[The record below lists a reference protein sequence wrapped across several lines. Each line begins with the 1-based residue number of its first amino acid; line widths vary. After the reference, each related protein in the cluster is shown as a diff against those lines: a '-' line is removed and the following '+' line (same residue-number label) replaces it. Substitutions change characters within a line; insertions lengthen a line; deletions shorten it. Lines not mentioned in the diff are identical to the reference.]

1 MQLAGQGTLYFFV
14 PDDAL
19 LRVVLGGC
27 RGGVRLWCL
36 LLLLLPFVR
45 ILAIAI
51 AGAFAF
57 AAVTLAL
64 TALSLVC

>member
-14 PDDAL
+14 SDDAL
-19 LRVVLGGC
+19 LQLVLGGGS
-27 RGGVRLWCL
+27 GGVRLWCL
-36 LLLLLPFVR
+36 LLLLLPFGVST
-45 ILAIAI
+45 LAV

-64 TALSLVC
+64 TALSLVY

>member
-14 PDDAL
+14 PDGAL
-19 LRVVLGGC
+19 LRLVLGGC
-27 RGGVRLWCL
+27 SGGVRLWSL
-36 LLLLLPFVR
+36 LLLLLPFGVR
-45 ILAIAI
+45 TLAV

-57 AAVTLAL
+57 AAVTLAF

>member
-19 LRVVLGGC
+19 LQLVLGGC
-27 RGGVRLWCL
+27 SGGVRLWY
-36 LLLLLPFVR
+36 LLLPLLPFGVR
-45 ILAIAI
+45 TLAV

-64 TALSLVC
+64 TALSLVY

>member
-14 PDDAL
+14 PDGAL
-19 LRVVLGGC
+19 VRLVLGGC
-27 RGGVRLWCL
+27 SGGVRLGCL
-36 LLLLLPFVR
+36 LLLLGVR
-45 ILAIAI
+45 TLAV

-57 AAVTLAL
+57 AAVTLAF

>member
-1 MQLAGQGTLYFFV
+1 MQLAGQGTLYLFV

-19 LRVVLGGC
+19 LRLVLVGC
-27 RGGVRLWCL
+27 SDGVRLWCL
-36 LLLLLPFVR
+36 LLRLLPFGVST
-45 ILAIAI
+45 LAV

>member
-19 LRVVLGGC
+19 VRVVLGGC

-36 LLLLLPFVR
+36 LLLLLSFVR
-45 ILAIAI
+45 TLAI

-57 AAVTLAL
+57 AAVTLAF

>member
-27 RGGVRLWCL
+27 RGGVRLWCV

-45 ILAIAI
+45 TLAT

-57 AAVTLAL
+57 AAVTLAF